1 MSLSTHVKI
10 TTLKPTARTVLRKT
24 AATTHQQTN
33 RRMALTTQDL
43 IVIIQLLERV
53 SARDVEQQL
62 FDMVAKIKME
72 ITQRQNGHYR

>member
-1 MSLSTHVKI
+1 
-10 TTLKPTARTVLRKT
+10 
-24 AATTHQQTN
+24 
-33 RRMALTTQDL
+33 MALTTQDL

>member
-1 MSLSTHVKI
+1 MSLSTHVK
-10 TTLKPTARTVLRKT
+10 TTMLKPTARTALRKT

-33 RRMALTTQDL
+33 NHMALTTQDL

-62 FDMVAKIKME
+62 FDMVAKIKQE
-72 ITQRQNGHYR
+72 IAQRQKGHNR